1 MSGKHHPKEE
11 MTFLMIK
18 PDGVRRG
25 LIGEI
30 IRRVEQAG
38 LKIVAMEMHQPT
50 KEEMDSHYPKD
61 ETWITRLGTKTLT
74 TYEKYG
80 FDAME
85 EMGTSKAEEIGPHVR
100 KWLIDYMS
108 SGPVVKM
115 VVQGIHAVD
124 MLRKIRGNTQP
135 VLSEMGT
142 ITGDFSADS
151 AAAANKDKRAIYNL
165 AHASETPEEA
175 QHEIEHWEMKKKI
188 HKYQRMDE

>member
-1 MSGKHHPKEE
+1 MGKAHPKEE

-18 PDGVRRG
+18 PDGVQRG

-30 IRRVEQAG
+30 ITRVERAG
-38 LKIVAMEMHQPT
+38 LKVVAIEMYQAT
-50 KEEMDSHYPKD
+50 KEEMDKHYPK
-61 ETWITRLGTKTLT
+61 EEAWITRLGHKSLA

-80 FDAME
+80 YDPIE
-85 EMGTSKAEEIGPHVR
+85 EMGTAKAEEIGPHVR
-100 KWLIDYMS
+100 RWLIDYMS
-108 SGPVVKM
+108 SGPIVKI
-115 VVQGIHAVD
+115 VVQGVHAVD
-124 MLRKIRGNTQP
+124 MVRKIRGNTQP

-175 QHEIEHWEMKKKI
+175 AHEIEHWDMKKKI
-188 HKYQRMDE
+188 HKYKRMDE